1 MKNYI
6 DKDKE
11 TLTFQMKQTIA
22 TSLVIVI
29 RQYWKQ
35 RNLKLSRHYLKANIE
50 ALRYI
55 YSS

>member
-1 MKNYI
+1 MNATYKG
-6 DKDKE
+6 K
-11 TLTFQMKQTIA
+11 LTMQMNQTIS

-35 RNLKLSRHYLKANIE
+35 RNQELSRQYLKNNIK

-55 YSS
+55 YSA